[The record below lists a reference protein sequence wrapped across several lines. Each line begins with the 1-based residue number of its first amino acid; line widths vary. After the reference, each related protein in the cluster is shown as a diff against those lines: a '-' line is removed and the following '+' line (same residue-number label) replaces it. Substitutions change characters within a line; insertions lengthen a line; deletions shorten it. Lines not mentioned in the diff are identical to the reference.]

1 MNELK
6 KIDWSIEKSKDNN
19 DILKI
24 NGLLIHSK
32 FFPQKEASDFIFN
45 DKNLILIFGIGLG
58 YHINNI
64 IKNNP
69 HSIFIIFEP
78 YHEILKLSRRYIEDV
93 FEENK
98 DKICILDALDSRVVY
113 EFLDKKSFITEHRLQ
128 IYSNLGYKKL
138 LPEFEASFLK
148 VVKTTIG
155 IHTQNTFTESNFI
168 PLWTKNFLYNMTNLD
183 NLPLINPTRK
193 KLKNNIA
200 VIACAGPTLLYDLEI
215 IKTYRD
221 KITIFTVDTAL
232 KTLLRYGINPD
243 FIVTLDAQYYTMY
256 DYDKKISD
264 ETAVLMDAISTPEI
278 VRIHK
283 NIFFTVTGNIFL
295 NNIIEYFFNFFKIN
309 FFGIS
314 TGGNVSDYAASLAM
328 NFGFD
333 KLYFAGL
340 DLSYPLMQSH
350 CIETPYYSRLVRNN
364 NYYETVETNL
374 IKSLINRNAKKVPSR
389 VKGNE
394 IYTDFILK
402 NYADY
407 FSKLSQ
413 NFNNIDLF
421 YSKFD
426 GLNLEGF
433 ITVDLLSM
441 ISKNETKRFLWNELI
456 EQKSVINIEKD
467 KLIKFYNDL
476 LNNIY
481 KRALIFDELFKK
493 TSFET
498 DGAERLN
505 EWKKVVYEIFAD
517 FPFLRK
523 FVLMTEIIL
532 QKKQVSEDS
541 IIWFKHI
548 GHKILQSIYYI
559 IRILQK
565 VLNRK

>member
-1 MNELK
+1 
-6 KIDWSIEKSKDNN
+6 
-19 DILKI
+19 
-24 NGLLIHSK
+24 
-32 FFPQKEASDFIFN
+32 
-45 DKNLILIFGIGLG
+45 
-58 YHINNI
+58 
-64 IKNNP
+64 
-69 HSIFIIFEP
+69 
-78 YHEILKLSRRYIEDV
+78 
-93 FEENK
+93 
-98 DKICILDALDSRVVY
+98 
-113 EFLDKKSFITEHRLQ
+113 
-128 IYSNLGYKKL
+128 
-138 LPEFEASFLK
+138 
-148 VVKTTIG
+148 
-155 IHTQNTFTESNFI
+155 
-168 PLWTKNFLYNMTNLD
+168 
-183 NLPLINPTRK
+183 
-193 KLKNNIA
+193 
-200 VIACAGPTLLYDLEI
+200 
-215 IKTYRD
+215 
-221 KITIFTVDTAL
+221 
-232 KTLLRYGINPD
+232 
-243 FIVTLDAQYYTMY
+243 
-256 DYDKKISD
+256 
-264 ETAVLMDAISTPEI
+264 
-278 VRIHK
+278 
-283 NIFFTVTGNIFL
+283 
-295 NNIIEYFFNFFKIN
+295 
-309 FFGIS
+309 
-314 TGGNVSDYAASLAM
+314 M

-374 IKSLINRNAKKVPSR
+374 IKSLINRNASR

-413 NFNNIDLF
+413 NFNNIDFF

-456 EQKSVINIEKD
+456 EQKSVVNIEKD

-548 GHKILQSIYYI
+548 GHKTLQSIYYI